1 MSWLKAPAAQRV
13 ASHVVAEGLIVAA
26 LLAWWLTAR
35 GLPSY
40 VLPAPLATAKQLVLL
55 FVDPVFLGDTLIS
68 LARVVAAVALA
79 VAIGGGLAVLG
90 RFVPASSYAV
100 HRRLMPVLNSFP
112 AVAWALLAA
121 FWFRPG
127 NLSVIAVEVL
137 ILIPFCA
144 FAIAQ
149 GLADLDRDLVE
160 MGRSFSRSSWSIAIK
175 IIVPLLLPY
184 IMSSVRISYGI
195 GWKIALVAELF
206 GAQRGLGYLMLQAE
220 VGSDIAM
227 VFATCFA
234 IVIIFVAGEKLV
246 IDPLARRFSRY

>member
-1 MSWLKAPAAQRV
+1 MSWPKRHAAQAI
-13 ASHVVAEGLIVAA
+13 ASHAVAEGLVVAA
-26 LLAWWLTAR
+26 LFAWWLTAR

-40 VLPAPLATAKQLVLL
+40 VLPPPTETARQLALL
-55 FVDPVFLGDTLIS
+55 FVDPAFLGDTLIS
-68 LARVVAAVALA
+68 LVRVVAAVALA
-79 VAIGGGLAVLG
+79 VAIGGGLAMLA

-112 AVAWALLAA
+112 AVAWALLTA
-121 FWFRPG
+121 FWFQPG
-127 NLSVIAVEVL
+127 NFSVITVEVL

-160 MGRSFSRSSWSIAIK
+160 MGRSFSRSPWSIAIK
-175 IIVPLLLPY
+175 IVMPLLLPY
-184 IMSSVRISYGI
+184 IMSSVRIAYGI

-220 VGSDIAM
+220 VSSDTAM

-246 IDPLARRFSRY
+246 IDPLARRFVRY

>member
-1 MSWLKAPAAQRV
+1 MNWPRRQAAQAI
-13 ASHVVAEGLIVAA
+13 ASHAVAEGLIVAA

-40 VLPAPLATAKQLVLL
+40 VLPAPIETARQLALL
-55 FVDPVFLGDTLIS
+55 FIDPAFLGDTLIS

-79 VAIGGGLAVLG
+79 VAIGGGLAVFA
-90 RFVPASSYAV
+90 RFVPMSSYAV
-100 HRRLMPVLNSFP
+100 DRRLMPVLNSFP

-127 NLSVIAVEVL
+127 NFSVITVEVL

-144 FAIAQ
+144 FSIVQ

-160 MGRSFSRSSWSIAIK
+160 MGRSFSRSPWSIALK
-175 IIVPLLLPY
+175 IIMPLLLPY
-184 IMSSVRISYGI
+184 IMSSVRIAYGI

-220 VGSDIAM
+220 VSSNTAM

-234 IVIIFVAGEKLV
+234 IVIIFVAGERLV
-246 IDPLARRFSRY
+246 IDPLARRFGRY